1 MTSDALFSSSIANR
15 QLSILATAFHT
26 FDIQHLATLG
36 LIVVSCV
43 LLFYVAASCNS
54 SARRRLGGT
63 LGVILLSYAACLYV
77 QKGLT
82 HALSLEYSLPLD
94 LCDLV
99 LIACVISLFRPNR
112 FATEI
117 AYFWGLGGV
126 VQAIVT
132 PDIATAFPSWEY
144 VQFFWGHGAT
154 LLAIVFL
161 VSDPDFK
168 PRKNSILRMMAA
180 LNIYALVV
188 GGINAV
194 AGWNYG
200 YLCRK
205 PSMPSLLD
213 WLGPWPWYLLSLEL
227 IAFLT
232 FLILDLFRRLLVWL
246 RESDKARTSTPRN

>member
-1 MTSDALFSSSIANR
+1 MTNAALFNSSIANR
-15 QLSILATAFHT
+15 QSSILATAFHA
-26 FDIQHLATLG
+26 FDNQHLTTLG
-36 LIVVSCV
+36 LILISCV
-43 LLFYVAASCNS
+43 LLFYVAASCT
-54 SARRRLGGT
+54 SAARKWLGGI
-63 LGVILLSYAACLYV
+63 LGAILLSYAACLYV

-99 LIACVISLFRPNR
+99 LIACVVSLFRPNR
-112 FATEI
+112 FTTEI

-126 VQAIVT
+126 VQATVT
-132 PDIATAFPSWEY
+132 PDLATAFPSWGF

-161 VSDPDFK
+161 ASDPDFK
-168 PRKNSILRMMAA
+168 PRKNSILRMMVA
-180 LNIYALVV
+180 LNIYALAV

-246 RESDKARTSTPRN
+246 RGAIRPGPKP